1 MPLSTT
7 AYIQATIDVI
17 EKQLPAV
24 LKLKEEGELGFRTF
38 GFLLKNFPFPGE
50 MNVEN
55 IDVFCEKGVFE
66 VEHSQRIL
74 EVRGHPYIDVMADR
88 GEGGLP
94 KWRKK

>member
-38 GFLLKNFPFPGE
+38 GFLFKKFSFPGE

-66 VEHSQRIL
+66 VEDSKRIL
-74 EVRGHPYIDVMADR
+74 KVSLDIEQGYMCFM
-88 GEGGLP
+88 
-94 KWRKK
+94 